1 MSDVKVNTKQAVAP
15 SAAAASPT
23 MLPFGRMFAL
33 SPFAL
38 MREFAGELDR
48 LASGVAASA
57 PESMLGK
64 WSPAIDV
71 QRVNGNLLVTAEL
84 PGVKQNDIKVEV
96 TDNTL
101 FIHGERKQEHTEDQ
115 NGYRRVER
123 SYGDFYRAV
132 TLPEGAKTDQVKA
145 ELRDGLLQVSVPVAA
160 AEPKTRQIPIE
171 SQPAATAAK
180 A

>member
-1 MSDVKVNTKQAVAP
+1 MSDVKVSNKQAVTPRAIDP
-15 SAAAASPT
+15 HPT
-23 MLPFGRMFAL
+23 LVPFGRMFAL

-48 LASGVAASA
+48 LASGVGAAGS
-57 PESMLGK
+57 ETMLGK

-84 PGVKQNDIKVEV
+84 PGVKKDDVKVEV

-101 FIHGERKQEHTEDQ
+101 FIHGERKLEHTEDQ
-115 NGYRRVER
+115 HGYRRVER

-132 TLPEGAKTDQVKA
+132 TLPEGANTEQVKA
-145 ELRDGLLQVSVPVAA
+145 ELQDGLLKVTVPVAA
-160 AEPKTRQIPIE
+160 AEPKSRQIPIQ